1 MFSGLDSGFD
11 SLSEDQR
18 QKLIELFQLRIEY
31 HDHLKVLYGL
41 RLQQLTNHSPAADQQ
56 VSGYSSAVVAPVRSR
71 MMEISTELAKQAVD
85 IYKAKA
91 MLPMVLMALSQS
103 VNIPLLMASLNIEPD
118 MVESLTK
125 QLKQYF
131 ESGM

>member
-1 MFSGLDSGFD
+1 
-11 SLSEDQR
+11 
-18 QKLIELFQLRIEY
+18 
-31 HDHLKVLYGL
+31 
-41 RLQQLTNHSPAADQQ
+41 
-56 VSGYSSAVVAPVRSR
+56 VAPVRSR

-85 IYKAKA
+85 IDKAKA